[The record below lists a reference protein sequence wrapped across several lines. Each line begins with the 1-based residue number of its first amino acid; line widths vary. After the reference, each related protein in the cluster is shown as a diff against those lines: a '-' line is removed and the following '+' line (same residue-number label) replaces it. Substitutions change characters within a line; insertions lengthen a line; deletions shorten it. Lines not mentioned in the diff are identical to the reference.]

1 MREIIIKKDMKK
13 KALFTAVLALA
24 AAPLFES
31 GAQAQIVM
39 TMEQALEYSAQNN
52 PDLINS
58 RMSMERYEQ
67 NLIAQRASLKS
78 RFSLNLQPLTYSQS
92 RQFDSRYSDWYTN
105 RSLSSSGTFSISQPI
120 IWTDATLSLNNN
132 LSWQNNES
140 SIGGITNSNRAF
152 SNSLY
157 LSLTQPIFTYNRT
170 KMNMRQIEMNYE
182 NARISYAL
190 QLLNVERNITSQFYS
205 LFTSQQNLEIS
216 EKELE
221 NAEKNFNIIKDKV
234 EADLIT
240 KDEYYQAE
248 LNLAQSRSS
257 LENQRVSLENAKDN
271 FKQALGIPLDQD
283 IMVVCDIEAEP
294 VFVDQAKALE
304 SATTTRLELRQREI
318 SREQQEM
325 SMIQV
330 KDNDSFS
337 GNISLSLGVMGDD
350 PDFPNI
356 YDNPTNNPRVAISFS
371 VPIFDWGARKARIKA
386 AEIERKM
393 FELSAEEELK
403 SIEMNVRSTCR
414 SLDNLLGQISIA
426 EQSQKNA
433 QLTYDLNEERYR
445 NGELT
450 GMQMNQFQTQ
460 LSNSKMSYT
469 QAIINYKVQL
479 LNLKILTLYDFE
491 KDEPVVPIT
500 YDSNKK

>member
-1 MREIIIKKDMKK
+1 MKK
-13 KALFTAVLALA
+13 KKFVLMTAVLALA
-24 AAPLFES
+24 ASATRT
-31 GAQAQIVM
+31 GAQAQIIM
-39 TMEQALEYSAQNN
+39 TMEQALEYSAEHN

-78 RFSLNLQPLTYSQS
+78 RFSLNLQPFSYSQS
-92 RQFDSRYSDWYTN
+92 RQFDNYNSKWYTN

-120 IWTDATLSLNNN
+120 IWTDATLSLNNS
-132 LSWQNNES
+132 LSWQDNQS
-140 SIGGITNSNRAF
+140 SVGGTNRAF

-157 LSLTQPIFTYNRT
+157 LSLSQPIFTYNRT
-170 KMNMRQIEMNYE
+170 KMNLRQIEMNYE

-205 LFTSQQNLEIS
+205 LFMAQQNLEIS

-234 EADLIT
+234 EADLVT
-240 KDEYYQAE
+240 KDEYYQAQV
-248 LNLAQSRSS
+248 NLAQSRSS
-257 LENQRVSLENAKDN
+257 LENQRVSLENSKDN
-271 FKQALGIPLDQD
+271 FKQALGIPLEED
-283 IMVVCDIEAEP
+283 IIVVCDVEADP
-294 VFVDQAKALE
+294 VYVDFDKALE
-304 SATTTRLELRQREI
+304 SATTTRLELRQRQI

-325 SMIQV
+325 SMVQI

-337 GNISLSLGVMGDD
+337 GNISLSVGVMGDN
-350 PDFPNI
+350 PELPHI

-403 SIEMNVRSTCR
+403 SIEINVRSTCR

-426 EQSQKNA
+426 EQSEQNA

-460 LSNSKMSYT
+460 LSNSKMSHM

-479 LNLKILTLYDFE
+479 LNIKILTLYDFE

-500 YDSNKK
+500 YEKENNKKSKK

>member
-1 MREIIIKKDMKK
+1 MKK
-13 KALFTAVLALA
+13 KSVLLTAALALA
-24 AAPLFES
+24 TSVFEN
-31 GAQAQIVM
+31 GASAQIIM
-39 TMEQALEYSAQNN
+39 TMEQALEYSAEHN
-52 PDLINS
+52 PDLINT
-58 RMSMERYEQ
+58 RLSMEQYEQ
-67 NLIAQRASLKS
+67 NLIAQKASLKS
-78 RFSLNLQPLTYSQS
+78 RFSLNLQPLSYSQS
-92 RQFDSRYSDWYTN
+92 RQFDSRFSDWYTN

-120 IWTDATLSLNNN
+120 IWTDATLSLNNS

-140 SIGGITNSNRAF
+140 SIGGTTNSNRAF

-157 LSLTQPIFTYNRT
+157 LSLNQPLFTYNRT
-170 KMNMRQIEMNYE
+170 KMNLRTIEMNYE
-182 NARISYAL
+182 NARIRYAL
-190 QLLNVERNITSQFYS
+190 QLLNMERNITSQFYS
-205 LFTSQQNLEIS
+205 LFMAQQNLEIS

-234 EADLIT
+234 EADLVT
-240 KDEYYQAE
+240 KDEYYQAQV
-248 LNLAQSRSS
+248 NLAQSRSS
-257 LENQRVSLENAKDN
+257 LENQRVSLENSKDN
-271 FKQALGIPLDQD
+271 FKQALGIPLDED
-283 IMVVCDIEAEP
+283 IIVVCDVEAEP
-294 VFVDQAKALE
+294 VYVDFDKALE
-304 SATTTRLELRQREI
+304 SATTTRLELRQRQI

-337 GNISLSLGVMGDD
+337 GNLSLSLGVMGDD
-350 PDFPNI
+350 PEFPHI

-386 AEIERKM
+386 QEIGRKM
-393 FELSAEEELK
+393 FELDAEEELK
-403 SIEMNVRSTCR
+403 SIEINVRSTCR

-426 EQSQKNA
+426 EQSEQNA

-450 GMQMNQFQTQ
+450 GRQMNQFQTQ
-460 LSNSKMSYT
+460 LSNSKMSHM

-479 LNLKILTLYDFE
+479 LNIKILTLYDFE

-500 YDSNKK
+500 YEKDDNKKSKK

>member
-1 MREIIIKKDMKK
+1 MIKRNLLMM
-13 KALFTAVLALA
+13 AVLALVG
-24 AAPLFES
+24 APAFES
-31 GAQAQIVM
+31 GARAQIVL
-39 TMEQALEYSAQNN
+39 TMEQALEYCAEHN

-78 RFSLNLQPLTYSQS
+78 RFSLNLQPISYSQS
-92 RQFDSRYSDWYTN
+92 RQFDSRFSDWYTN

-120 IWTDATLSLNNN
+120 IWTDATLSLNNS
-132 LSWQNNES
+132 LSWQKNES
-140 SIGGITNSNRAF
+140 SINGGTSNQAF

-170 KMNMRQIEMNYE
+170 KMNLRQIEMNYE
-182 NARISYAL
+182 NARINYAL

-205 LFTSQQNLEIS
+205 LFMSQQNLEIS
-216 EKELE
+216 ESELE

-234 EADLIT
+234 EADLVT

-257 LENQRVSLENAKDN
+257 LENQRVSLENSKDN
-271 FKQALGIPLDQD
+271 FKQALGIPLEED
-283 IMVVCDIEAEP
+283 IIVVCDVEAEP
-294 VFVDQAKALE
+294 VFVDFEKALQ
-304 SATTTRLELRQREI
+304 SATTTRLELRQRQI

-350 PDFPNI
+350 PEFPHI

-393 FELSAEEELK
+393 FELSAEEEL
-403 SIEMNVRSTCR
+403 
-414 SLDNLLGQISIA
+414 
-426 EQSQKNA
+426 
-433 QLTYDLNEERYR
+433 
-445 NGELT
+445 
-450 GMQMNQFQTQ
+450 
-460 LSNSKMSYT
+460 
-469 QAIINYKVQL
+469 
-479 LNLKILTLYDFE
+479 
-491 KDEPVVPIT
+491 
-500 YDSNKK
+500 

>member
-1 MREIIIKKDMKK
+1 MRKRFLK
-13 KALFTAVLALA
+13 TAVLALA
-24 AAPLFES
+24 ALTVFETGS
-31 GAQAQIVM
+31 RAQIVL
-39 TMEQALEYSAQNN
+39 TMEQALEYSAQHN

-58 RMSMERYEQ
+58 RLSMEQYEQ
-67 NLIAQRASLKS
+67 NLIAQKASLKS

-120 IWTDATLSLNNN
+120 IWTDATLSLNNS

-140 SIGGITNSNRAF
+140 SIAGKTNSNRAF

-170 KMNMRQIEMNYE
+170 KMNLRQIEMNYE

-190 QLLNVERNITSQFYS
+190 QLLNVERNITSQFYN
-205 LFTSQQNLEIS
+205 LFVAQQNLAIS
-216 EKELE
+216 ESELE

-234 EADLIT
+234 EADLVT

-257 LENQRVSLENAKDN
+257 LENQRVSLENSKDN
-271 FKQALGIPLDQD
+271 FKQTLGIPLDED

-294 VFVDQAKALE
+294 VIVDFNKALE
-304 SATTTRLELRQREI
+304 SATTTRLELRQRQI
-318 SREQQEM
+318 SRENQEM
-325 SMIQV
+325 TMIQV

-350 PDFPNI
+350 TDFNHL
-356 YDNPTNNPRVAISFS
+356 YDNPTNNPRVSISFS

-386 AEIERKM
+386 QEIGRKM
-393 FELSAEEELK
+393 FELSADEELK

-414 SLDNLLGQISIA
+414 SLDNLVEQISIA
-426 EQSQKNA
+426 EQSQRNA

-491 KDEPVVPIT
+491 KNEPVTPIT
-500 YDSNKK
+500 YEQNKDKKKK

>member
-1 MREIIIKKDMKK
+1 MKK
-13 KALFTAVLALA
+13 RKTVIGAVLVLA
-24 AAPLFES
+24 AAFAPVT
-31 GAQAQIVM
+31 GAQAQIVL
-39 TMEQALEYSAQNN
+39 TMEQALEYSAEHN

-67 NLIAQRASLKS
+67 NLIAQKASLKS
-78 RFSLNLQPLTYSQS
+78 RFSLNLTPVSYSQS
-92 RQFDSRYSDWYTN
+92 RQFDSRFSDWYTN

-120 IWTDATLSLNNN
+120 IWTDATLSLNNS

-140 SIGGITNSNRAF
+140 TVGGTTNSNRAF

-157 LSLTQPIFTYNRT
+157 LSLTQPIFTYNKT
-170 KMNMRQIEMNYE
+170 KMNLRQIEMNYE

-205 LFTSQQNLEIS
+205 LFTAQQNLEIS
-216 EKELE
+216 ELELE

-248 LNLAQSRSS
+248 LNLSQSRSS
-257 LENQRVSLENAKDN
+257 LENQRVSLENSKDK

-283 IMVVCDIEAEP
+283 IRVVCEIAAEP
-294 VFVDQAKALE
+294 VIVDPSKALE
-304 SATTTRLELRQREI
+304 SALTTRLELRQREI

-337 GNISLSLGVMGDD
+337 GNISLSLGVTGDSKEFAD
-350 PDFPNI
+350 I
-356 YDNPTNNPRVAISFS
+356 YESPTNNPRVAITFS

-403 SIEMNVRSTCR
+403 SIEINVRSTCR

-460 LSNSKMSYT
+460 LSNSRMSYT

-491 KDEPVVPIT
+491 KDEAVVPIT
-500 YDSNKK
+500 YDSNKEKK

>member
-1 MREIIIKKDMKK
+1 MKK
-13 KALFTAVLALA
+13 KKSVLLTAILAFA
-24 AAPLFES
+24 ASVFEN
-31 GAQAQIVM
+31 GASAQIIM
-39 TMEQALEYSAQNN
+39 TMEQALEYSAEHN

-58 RMSMERYEQ
+58 RLSMEQYEQ
-67 NLIAQRASLKS
+67 NLIAQKASLKS
-78 RFSLNLQPLTYSQS
+78 RFSLNLQPLSYSQS
-92 RQFDSRYSDWYTN
+92 RQFDSRFSDWYTN

-120 IWTDATLSLNNN
+120 IWTDATLSLNNS

-140 SIGGITNSNRAF
+140 SIGGTTNSNRAF

-157 LSLTQPIFTYNRT
+157 LSLNQPLFTYNRT
-170 KMNMRQIEMNYE
+170 KMNLRTIEMNYE
-182 NARISYAL
+182 NARIRYAL

-205 LFTSQQNLEIS
+205 LFMAQQNLEIS

-234 EADLIT
+234 EADLVT
-240 KDEYYQAE
+240 KDEYYQAQV
-248 LNLAQSRSS
+248 NLAQSRSS
-257 LENQRVSLENAKDN
+257 LENQRVSLENSKDN
-271 FKQALGIPLDQD
+271 FKQALGIPLDED
-283 IMVVCDIEAEP
+283 IIVVCDVEAEP
-294 VFVDQAKALE
+294 VYVDFDKALE
-304 SATTTRLELRQREI
+304 SATTTRLELRQRQI

-337 GNISLSLGVMGDD
+337 GNISLSVGVMGDD
-350 PDFPNI
+350 PEFPHI

-386 AEIERKM
+386 QEIGRKM
-393 FELSAEEELK
+393 FELDAEEELK
-403 SIEMNVRSTCR
+403 SIEINVRSTCR

-426 EQSQKNA
+426 EQSEQNA

-460 LSNSKMSYT
+460 LSNSKMSHM

-479 LNLKILTLYDFE
+479 LNIKILTLYDFE

-500 YDSNKK
+500 YDKDNDKKSKK

>member
-1 MREIIIKKDMKK
+1 MIKKQS
-13 KALFTAVLALA
+13 LITAIAVFGLATA
-24 AAPLFES
+24 FGT
-31 GAQAQIVM
+31 GAKAQIVL
-39 TMEQALEYSAQNN
+39 TMEQALEYSAEHN
-52 PDLINS
+52 PDLKNS

-78 RFSLNLQPLTYSQS
+78 RFSLNLQPLSYSQS

-105 RSLSSSGTFSISQPI
+105 RSFSSSGTFSISQPI
-120 IWTDATLSLNNN
+120 IWTDATLSLNNS

-140 SIGGITNSNRAF
+140 TVGGKTNTNRAF

-157 LSLTQPIFTYNRT
+157 LSLNQPLFTYNRT
-170 KMNMRQIEMNYE
+170 RMNMRQIEMDYE
-182 NARISYAL
+182 NARINYAL
-190 QLLNVERNITSQFYS
+190 QRLNVERNITSQFYS
-205 LFTSQQNLEIS
+205 LFMSQQNLAIS
-216 EKELE
+216 ESELE
-221 NAEKNFNIIKDKV
+221 NAERNFNIIKDKV
-234 EADLIT
+234 EADLTT

-271 FKQALGIPLDQD
+271 FKQVLGIPLEED
-283 IMVVCDIEAEP
+283 IIVVCDIEAEP
-294 VFVDQAKALE
+294 VYVDFDKALE
-304 SATTTRLELRQREI
+304 SAMTTRLELRQRQI

-330 KDNDSFS
+330 KDNDSFNGS
-337 GNISLSLGVMGDD
+337 ISLSLGIMGDN
-350 PDFPNI
+350 PEFNHV
-356 YDNPTNNPRVAISFS
+356 YDNPTNNPRVSVSFS
-371 VPIFDWGARKARIKA
+371 VPLYDWGARKARIKA
-386 AEIERKM
+386 AEIGRQI

-414 SLDNLLGQISIA
+414 SLDNLVGQISIA
-426 EQSQKNA
+426 EQSQRNA

-450 GMQMNQFQTQ
+450 GLQMNQFQNQ

-479 LNLKILTLYDFE
+479 LNIKVLTLFDFE
-491 KDEPVVPIT
+491 KNEPVVPIT
-500 YDSNKK
+500 YEQSTEKNKKK

>member
-1 MREIIIKKDMKK
+1 MKK
-13 KALFTAVLALA
+13 RKAAIGAVLALA
-24 AAPLFES
+24 AASVFVTD
-31 GAQAQIVM
+31 AQAQIIM
-39 TMEQALEYSAQNN
+39 TMEQALEYSAEHN

-78 RFSLNLQPLTYSQS
+78 RFSLNLTPVSYSQS
-92 RQFDSRYSDWYTN
+92 RQFDSRFSDWYTN
-105 RSLSSSGTFSISQPI
+105 RSLSSQGTFSISQPI
-120 IWTDATLSLNNN
+120 IWTDATLSLNNS

-140 SIGGITNSNRAF
+140 TIGGNTNSNRAF

-157 LSLTQPIFTYNRT
+157 LSLNQPIFTYNRT
-170 KMNMRQIEMNYE
+170 KMNLRQIEMNYE

-205 LFTSQQNLEIS
+205 LFMSQQNLEIS
-216 EKELE
+216 ESELE
-221 NAEKNFNIIKDKV
+221 NAERNFNIIKDKV
-234 EADLIT
+234 EADITT

-271 FKQALGIPLDQD
+271 FKQALGIPLDED
-283 IMVVCDIEAEP
+283 IIVVCDIEADP
-294 VFVDQAKALE
+294 VFVDFDKALE
-304 SATTTRLELRQREI
+304 SAMSSRLELRQREI

-337 GNISLSLGVMGDD
+337 GNISLSLGIMGDD
-350 PDFPNI
+350 QEFPHI

-403 SIEMNVRSTCR
+403 SIEMNLRSTCR

-450 GMQMNQFQTQ
+450 GLQMNQFQNQ

-479 LNLKILTLYDFE
+479 LNIKILTLYDFE

-500 YDSNKK
+500 YEQNKDKKKK

>member
-1 MREIIIKKDMKK
+1 M
-13 KALFTAVLALA
+13 ALTTASVPGTDAR
-24 AAPLFES
+24 
-31 GAQAQIVM
+31 AQIVL
-39 TMEQALEYSAQNN
+39 TMEDALEYSSLHN

-67 NLIAQRASLKS
+67 NLIAQKASLKS
-78 RFSLNLQPLTYSQS
+78 RFSLNLQPITFSQS
-92 RQFDSRYSDWYTN
+92 RQFDNRFSDWYTN

-120 IWTDATLSLNNN
+120 SWTDATLSLNNS
-132 LSWQNNES
+132 LSWQRNES
-140 SIGGITNSNRAF
+140 SINGGTSNQAF

-170 KMNMRQIEMNYE
+170 KMNLRQIEMNYE

-205 LFTSQQNLEIS
+205 LFMSQQNLEIS
-216 EKELE
+216 ESELE

-234 EADLIT
+234 EADLVT

-271 FKQALGIPLDQD
+271 FKQALGIPLDED
-283 IMVVCDIEAEP
+283 IRVVCDVEAEP
-294 VFVDQAKALE
+294 VLVSFDKALE

-350 PDFPNI
+350 PDFPHI
-356 YDNPTNNPRVAISFS
+356 YDNPTNNPRVSVSFS

-414 SLDNLLGQISIA
+414 SLDNLLGQIAIA

-479 LNLKILTLYDFE
+479 LNIKILTLYDFE
-491 KDEPVVPIT
+491 KDAPVVPIT
-500 YDSNKK
+500 YDRNNK

>member
-1 MREIIIKKDMKK
+1 MINKHLLI
-13 KALFTAVLALA
+13 TAVLALA
-24 AAPLFES
+24 AAF
-31 GAQAQIVM
+31 GTGTRAQIVL
-39 TMEQALEYSAQNN
+39 TMEQALEYSAQHN

-58 RMSMERYEQ
+58 RLSMERYEQ
-67 NLIAQRASLKS
+67 NLIAQKASLKS
-78 RFSLNLQPLTYSQS
+78 RFSLNLEPFSYSQS

-120 IWTDATLSLNNN
+120 IWTDATLSLNNS

-140 SIGGITNSNRAF
+140 TIGGTTNSNRAF
-152 SNSLY
+152 SNRLY
-157 LSLTQPIFTYNRT
+157 LSLNQPIFTYNRT

-190 QLLNVERNITSQFYS
+190 QMLNVERNITSQFYS
-205 LFTSQQNLEIS
+205 LFMSQQNLEIS
-216 EKELE
+216 ESELE
-221 NAEKNFNIIKDKV
+221 NAERNFNIIKDKV
-234 EADLIT
+234 EADLTT

-271 FKQALGIPLDQD
+271 FKQALGIPLDED
-283 IMVVCDIEAEP
+283 IRVVCDIEADP
-294 VFVDQAKALE
+294 VVVDFEKALE
-304 SATTTRLELRQREI
+304 SAMSSRLELRQRQI

-325 SMIQV
+325 SMVQV

-337 GNISLSLGVMGDD
+337 GNISLSLGIMGDSEE
-350 PDFPNI
+350 FNHV

-393 FELSAEEELK
+393 FELSADEELK

-414 SLDNLLGQISIA
+414 SLDNLIGQISIA
-426 EQSQKNA
+426 EQSQRNA

-450 GMQMNQFQTQ
+450 GLQMNQFQNQ
-460 LSNSKMSYT
+460 LSNSKMSYA

-479 LNLKILTLYDFE
+479 LNIKILTLYDFE

-500 YDSNKK
+500 YEQNTDKKKK

>member
-1 MREIIIKKDMKK
+1 MIKKQS
-13 KALFTAVLALA
+13 LITAIVVLGLTAS
-24 AAPLFES
+24 FGT
-31 GAQAQIVM
+31 GAKAQIVL
-39 TMEQALEYSAQNN
+39 TMEQALEYSAEHN
-52 PDLINS
+52 PELKNS

-67 NLIAQRASLKS
+67 NLIAQKASLKS
-78 RFSLNLQPLTYSQS
+78 RFSLNLQPLSYSQS

-120 IWTDATLSLNNN
+120 IWTDATLSLNNS

-140 SIGGITNSNRAF
+140 TVGGKTNTNRAF

-157 LSLTQPIFTYNRT
+157 LSLNQPVFTYNRT

-190 QLLNVERNITSQFYS
+190 QRLNVERNITSQFYS
-205 LFTSQQNLEIS
+205 LFMSQQNLAIS
-216 EKELE
+216 ESELE
-221 NAEKNFNIIKDKV
+221 NAERNFKIIKDKV
-234 EADLIT
+234 EADLTT

-271 FKQALGIPLDQD
+271 FKQVLGIPLEED
-283 IMVVCDIEAEP
+283 IVVVCDIEAEP
-294 VFVDQAKALE
+294 VIVDFDKALE
-304 SATTTRLELRQREI
+304 SALTTRLELRQRQI

-337 GNISLSLGVMGDD
+337 GNISLSLGIMGDD
-350 PDFPNI
+350 PEFNHV
-356 YDNPTNNPRVAISFS
+356 YDNPTNNPRVSVSFS
-371 VPIFDWGARKARIKA
+371 VPLYDWGARKARIKA
-386 AEIERKM
+386 AEIERNM

-414 SLDNLLGQISIA
+414 SLDNLVGQISIA
-426 EQSQKNA
+426 EQSQRNA

-450 GMQMNQFQTQ
+450 GLQMNQFQNQ

-479 LNLKILTLYDFE
+479 LNIKILTLYDFE
-491 KDEPVVPIT
+491 KNEPVVPIT
-500 YDSNKK
+500 YEQSNKKNKKK

>member
-1 MREIIIKKDMKK
+1 
-13 KALFTAVLALA
+13 
-24 AAPLFES
+24 
-31 GAQAQIVM
+31 
-39 TMEQALEYSAQNN
+39 
-52 PDLINS
+52 
-58 RMSMERYEQ
+58 
-67 NLIAQRASLKS
+67 
-78 RFSLNLQPLTYSQS
+78 
-92 RQFDSRYSDWYTN
+92 
-105 RSLSSSGTFSISQPI
+105 
-120 IWTDATLSLNNN
+120 
-132 LSWQNNES
+132 
-140 SIGGITNSNRAF
+140 
-152 SNSLY
+152 
-157 LSLTQPIFTYNRT
+157 
-170 KMNMRQIEMNYE
+170 MRQIEMNYE

-190 QLLNVERNITSQFYS
+190 QMLNVERNITSQFYS
-205 LFTSQQNLEIS
+205 LFVSQQNLAIS
-216 EKELE
+216 ESELE

-234 EADLIT
+234 EADLVT

-271 FKQALGIPLDQD
+271 FKQALGIPLEED
-283 IMVVCDIEAEP
+283 IIVVCDIEADP
-294 VFVDQAKALE
+294 VYVDINKALE
-304 SATTTRLELRQREI
+304 SATTTRLELRQRQI

-325 SMIQV
+325 SMVQV

-337 GNISLSLGVMGDD
+337 GNISLSLGIMGDSE
-350 PDFPNI
+350 DFNHV
-356 YDNPTNNPRVAISFS
+356 YDNPTNNPRIAISFS

-491 KDEPVVPIT
+491 KDEPVAPMT
-500 YDSNKK
+500 YEQSNDNKKK

>member
-1 MREIIIKKDMKK
+1 MKK
-13 KALFTAVLALA
+13 KSVLLTAALALA
-24 AAPLFES
+24 TSVFEN
-31 GAQAQIVM
+31 GASAQIIM
-39 TMEQALEYSAQNN
+39 TMEQALEYSAEHN
-52 PDLINS
+52 PDLINT
-58 RMSMERYEQ
+58 RLSMEQYEQ
-67 NLIAQRASLKS
+67 NLIAQKASLKS
-78 RFSLNLQPLTYSQS
+78 RFSLNLQPLSYSQS
-92 RQFDSRYSDWYTN
+92 RQFDSRFSDWYTN

-120 IWTDATLSLNNN
+120 IWTDATLSLNNS

-140 SIGGITNSNRAF
+140 SIGGTTNSNRAF

-157 LSLTQPIFTYNRT
+157 LSLNQPLFTYNRT
-170 KMNMRQIEMNYE
+170 KMNLRTIEMNYE
-182 NARISYAL
+182 NARIRYAL
-190 QLLNVERNITSQFYS
+190 QLLNMERNITSQFYS
-205 LFTSQQNLEIS
+205 LFMAQQNLEIS

-234 EADLIT
+234 EADLVT
-240 KDEYYQAE
+240 KDEYYQAQV
-248 LNLAQSRSS
+248 NLAQSRSS
-257 LENQRVSLENAKDN
+257 LENQRVSLENSKDN
-271 FKQALGIPLDQD
+271 FKQALGIPLDED
-283 IMVVCDIEAEP
+283 IIVVCDVEAEP
-294 VFVDQAKALE
+294 VYVDFDKALE
-304 SATTTRLELRQREI
+304 SATTTRLELRQRQI

-337 GNISLSLGVMGDD
+337 GNLSLSLGVMGDD
-350 PDFPNI
+350 PEFPHI

-386 AEIERKM
+386 QEIGRKM
-393 FELSAEEELK
+393 FELDAEEELK
-403 SIEMNVRSTCR
+403 SIEINVRSTCR

-426 EQSQKNA
+426 EQSEQNA

-460 LSNSKMSYT
+460 LSNSKMSHM

-479 LNLKILTLYDFE
+479 LNIKILTLYDFE

-500 YDSNKK
+500 YEKDDNKKSKK

>member
-1 MREIIIKKDMKK
+1 MIKKKH
-13 KALFTAVLALA
+13 LLVTAVLALA
-24 AAPLFES
+24 SATAFET
-31 GAQAQIVM
+31 GAGAQIVL
-39 TMEQALEYSAQNN
+39 TMEQALEYSAEHN

-78 RFSLNLQPLTYSQS
+78 RFSLNLEPFSYSQS

-120 IWTDATLSLNNN
+120 IWTDATLSLNNS

-140 SIGGITNSNRAF
+140 TIGGTTNSNRAF
-152 SNSLY
+152 SNRLY

-190 QLLNVERNITSQFYS
+190 QMLNVERNITSQFYS
-205 LFTSQQNLEIS
+205 LFMSQQNLAIS
-216 EKELE
+216 ESELE
-221 NAEKNFNIIKDKV
+221 NAERNFNIIKDKV
-234 EADLIT
+234 EADLTT

-271 FKQALGIPLDQD
+271 FKQVLGIPLDED
-283 IMVVCDIEAEP
+283 IIVVCDIEAEP
-294 VFVDQAKALE
+294 VYVDPQKALE
-304 SATTTRLELRQREI
+304 SAMSSRLELRQRQI

-325 SMIQV
+325 SMVQV

-337 GNISLSLGVMGDD
+337 GNISLSLGIMGDD
-350 PDFPNI
+350 PEFNHV

-371 VPIFDWGARKARIKA
+371 VPLFDWGARKARIKA

-414 SLDNLLGQISIA
+414 SLDNLVGQISIA
-426 EQSQKNA
+426 EQSQRNA

-450 GMQMNQFQTQ
+450 GLQMNQFQNQ

-479 LNLKILTLYDFE
+479 LNIKILTLYDFE
-491 KDEPVVPIT
+491 KDEAVVPIT
-500 YDSNKK
+500 YEQSTDNKKK

>member
-1 MREIIIKKDMKK
+1 MKK

-67 NLIAQRASLKS
+67 NLIAQKASLKS
-78 RFSLNLQPLTYSQS
+78 RFSLNLQPLSYSQS

-140 SIGGITNSNRAF
+140 SIGGNTNSNRAF

-190 QLLNVERNITSQFYS
+190 QLLNVERNITSQFYN
-205 LFTSQQNLEIS
+205 LFTAQQNLEIS

-257 LENQRVSLENAKDN
+257 LENQRVSLENSKDN

-283 IMVVCDIEAEP
+283 IVVVCNIEAEP
-294 VFVDQAKALE
+294 VLVDQAKALE

-491 KDEPVVPIT
+491 KGEPVVPIT
-500 YDSNKK
+500 YDSKKK

>member
-1 MREIIIKKDMKK
+1 MIKKHSLIT
-13 KALFTAVLALA
+13 AIAVLGLA
-24 AAPLFES
+24 TVFGT
-31 GAQAQIVM
+31 GAKAQIVL
-39 TMEQALEYSAQNN
+39 TMEQALEYSAEHN
-52 PDLINS
+52 PDLKNS

-67 NLIAQRASLKS
+67 NLIAQKASLKS
-78 RFSLNLQPLTYSQS
+78 RFSLNLQPLSYSQS
-92 RQFDSRYSDWYTN
+92 RQFDSRFSDWYTN

-120 IWTDATLSLNNN
+120 IWTDATLSLNNS

-140 SIGGITNSNRAF
+140 TVGGNTNTNRAF

-157 LSLTQPIFTYNRT
+157 LSLNQPLFTYNRT
-170 KMNMRQIEMNYE
+170 KMNMRQIEMDYE
-182 NARISYAL
+182 NARINYAL
-190 QLLNVERNITSQFYS
+190 QRLNVERNITSQFYS
-205 LFTSQQNLEIS
+205 LFMSQQNLAIS
-216 EKELE
+216 ESELE
-221 NAEKNFNIIKDKV
+221 NAERNFNIIKDKV
-234 EADLIT
+234 EADLTT

-271 FKQALGIPLDQD
+271 FKQVLGIPLEED
-283 IMVVCDIEAEP
+283 IVVVCDIEAEP
-294 VFVDQAKALE
+294 VIVDFDKALE
-304 SATTTRLELRQREI
+304 SAMTTRLELRQRQI

-330 KDNDSFS
+330 KDNDSFNGS
-337 GNISLSLGVMGDD
+337 ISLSLGIMGDS
-350 PDFPNI
+350 PEFNHI
-356 YDNPTNNPRVAISFS
+356 YDNPTNNPRVSVSFS
-371 VPIFDWGARKARIKA
+371 VPLYDWGARKARIKA
-386 AEIERKM
+386 AEIGRQI

-414 SLDNLLGQISIA
+414 SLDNLVGQISIA
-426 EQSQKNA
+426 EQSQRNA

-450 GMQMNQFQTQ
+450 GLQMNQFQNQ

-479 LNLKILTLYDFE
+479 LNIKVLTLYDFE
-491 KDEPVVPIT
+491 KNEPVVPIT
-500 YDSNKK
+500 YEQSNDKNKKK

>member
-1 MREIIIKKDMKK
+1 MKNK
-13 KALFTAVLALA
+13 TLLMTAILALA
-24 AAPLFES
+24 VPVFET

-39 TMEQALEYSAQNN
+39 TMEQALAYSAEHN

-58 RMSMERYEQ
+58 RMSMEQYEQ
-67 NLIAQRASLKS
+67 NLIAQKASLKS
-78 RFSLNLQPLTYSQS
+78 RFSLNLQPLSFSQS
-92 RQFDSRYSDWYTN
+92 RQFDSRFSDWYTN

-132 LSWQNNES
+132 LSWQKNES
-140 SIGGITNSNRAF
+140 SINGGTSNQAF

-157 LSLTQPIFTYNRT
+157 LSLNQPLFTYNRT
-170 KMNMRQIEMNYE
+170 KMNLRTIEMNYE
-182 NARISYAL
+182 NARIRYAL

-205 LFTSQQNLEIS
+205 LFMSQQNLEIS
-216 EKELE
+216 ESELE

-234 EADLIT
+234 EADLVT

-257 LENQRVSLENAKDN
+257 LENQRVSLENSKDN
-271 FKQALGIPLDQD
+271 FKQSLGIPLDED
-283 IMVVCDIEAEP
+283 IRVVCDVEAEP
-294 VFVDQAKALE
+294 VYVDFDKALH

-337 GNISLSLGVMGDD
+337 GSLSLSLGVMGDD
-350 PDFPNI
+350 SEFPHI

-386 AEIERKM
+386 QEIGRQM
-393 FELSAEEELK
+393 FELDAEEELK

-433 QLTYDLNEERYR
+433 QLTYELNEERYR

-500 YDSNKK
+500 YEQSTDKKKKK

>member
-1 MREIIIKKDMKK
+1 MIKRDFLK
-13 KALFTAVLALA
+13 KAVLVLA
-24 AAPLFES
+24 AASAIET

-39 TMEQALEYSAQNN
+39 TMEQALEYSAQHN

-67 NLIAQRASLKS
+67 NLIAQKASLKS
-78 RFSLNLQPLTYSQS
+78 RFSLNLEPLSYSQS

-120 IWTDATLSLNNN
+120 IWTDATLSLNNS

-140 SIGGITNSNRAF
+140 SIGGNTNSNRAF
-152 SNSLY
+152 SNRLY

-190 QLLNVERNITSQFYS
+190 QMLNVERNITSQFYS
-205 LFTSQQNLEIS
+205 LFVSQQNLAIS
-216 EKELE
+216 ESELE

-234 EADLIT
+234 EADLVT

-271 FKQALGIPLDQD
+271 FKQALGIPLEED
-283 IMVVCDIEAEP
+283 IIVVCDIEADP
-294 VFVDQAKALE
+294 VYVDINKALE
-304 SATTTRLELRQREI
+304 SATTTRLELRQRQI

-325 SMIQV
+325 SMVQV

-337 GNISLSLGVMGDD
+337 GNISLSLGIMGDSE
-350 PDFPNI
+350 DFNHV

-500 YDSNKK
+500 YEQDTDKKK

>member
-1 MREIIIKKDMKK
+1 MKRI
-13 KALFTAVLALA
+13 LLMTAILTLGTSPVLVT
-24 AAPLFES
+24 
-31 GAQAQIVM
+31 GVRAQIVM
-39 TMEQALEYSAQNN
+39 TMEQALEYSAEHN

-58 RMSMERYEQ
+58 RLSMERYEQ
-67 NLIAQRASLKS
+67 NLIAQKASLKS
-78 RFSLNLQPLTYSQS
+78 RFSLNLQPLSYSQS

-140 SIGGITNSNRAF
+140 SIGGTTNSNRAF

-157 LSLTQPIFTYNRT
+157 LSLTQPIFTYNKT
-170 KMNMRQIEMNYE
+170 KMNLRQIEMNYE

-205 LFTSQQNLEIS
+205 LFMSQQNLEIS
-216 EKELE
+216 EMELA

-234 EADLIT
+234 DADLVT

-271 FKQALGIPLDQD
+271 FKQSLGIPLDED
-283 IMVVCDIEAEP
+283 IKVVCEVAADP
-294 VFVDQAKALE
+294 VLVDPAKALE
-304 SATTTRLELRQREI
+304 SALTTRLELRQREI

-330 KDNDSFS
+330 KDNDSFN
-337 GNISLSLGVMGDD
+337 GNISLSLGVTGDSKEFAD
-350 PDFPNI
+350 I
-356 YDNPTNNPRVAISFS
+356 YESPTNNPRVAITFS

-479 LNLKILTLYDFE
+479 LNIKILTLYDFE
-491 KDEPVVPIT
+491 KDAPVVPIT
-500 YDSNKK
+500 YEQNTNKK

>member
-1 MREIIIKKDMKK
+1 MTKKLLLIT
-13 KALFTAVLALA
+13 ALIALV
-24 AAPLFES
+24 PLFGN
-31 GAQAQIVM
+31 GARAQIIM
-39 TMEQALEYSAQNN
+39 TMEQALQYSAEHN

-78 RFSLNLQPLTYSQS
+78 RFSLNLEPISYSQS

-105 RSLSSSGTFSISQPI
+105 RSLSSSGTFTITQPI
-120 IWTDATLSLNNN
+120 IWTDATISLNNS
-132 LSWQNNES
+132 LSWQDNES
-140 SIGGITNSNRAF
+140 MIGGSTNRNRAF
-152 SNSLY
+152 SNRLY
-157 LSLTQPIFTYNRT
+157 LSLNQPIFTYNKT

-190 QLLNVERNITSQFYS
+190 QMLNVERNITSQFYN
-205 LFTSQQNLEIS
+205 LFMSQQNLEIS
-216 EKELE
+216 ESELE
-221 NAEKNFNIIKDKV
+221 NAEKNFRIIKDKV
-234 EADLIT
+234 DADMAT

-257 LENQRVSLENAKDN
+257 LENQRVNLENAKDN
-271 FKQALGIPLDQD
+271 FKQSLGIPLNED
-283 IMVVCDIEAEP
+283 ILVVCEIAAEP
-294 VFVDQAKALE
+294 VLVDFDKALQN
-304 SATTTRLELRQREI
+304 AMANRLELRQREI

-337 GNISLSLGVMGDD
+337 GNISLSLGIMGDN
-350 PDFPNI
+350 PEFQNV
-356 YDNPTNNPRVAISFS
+356 YDSPTNNPRVSVTFS

-386 AEIERKM
+386 AEIERQM

-403 SIEMNVRSTCR
+403 GIEMDLRSTCR
-414 SLDNLLGQISIA
+414 SLDNLLRQISIA
-426 EQSQKNA
+426 EQSRQSA

-450 GMQMNQFQTQ
+450 GLQMNQIQSQ
-460 LSNSKMSYT
+460 LSSSKVSYT
-469 QAIINYKVQL
+469 QAIINYKIQL
-479 LNLKILTLYDFE
+479 LNIKILTLYDFE
-491 KDEPVVPIT
+491 KDKTVIPVT
-500 YDSNKK
+500 YEQKTNKKQKK

>member
-1 MREIIIKKDMKK
+1 MIKKKY
-13 KALFTAVLALA
+13 LLITAVLALTSA
-24 AAPLFES
+24 TFFETQA
-31 GAQAQIVM
+31 GAQIVM
-39 TMEQALEYSAQNN
+39 TMEQALEYSAQHN

-58 RMSMERYEQ
+58 RLSMERYEQ
-67 NLIAQRASLKS
+67 NLIAQKASLKS
-78 RFSLNLQPLTYSQS
+78 RFSLNLEPFSYSQS

-120 IWTDATLSLNNN
+120 IWTDATLSLNNS

-140 SIGGITNSNRAF
+140 SIGGTTNSNRAF
-152 SNSLY
+152 SNRLY
-157 LSLTQPIFTYNRT
+157 LSLSQPIFTYNRT

-190 QLLNVERNITSQFYS
+190 QMLNVERNITSQFYS
-205 LFTSQQNLEIS
+205 LFMSQQNLAIS
-216 EKELE
+216 ESELE
-221 NAEKNFNIIKDKV
+221 NAERNFNIIRDKV
-234 EADLIT
+234 EADLTT

-271 FKQALGIPLDQD
+271 FKQSLGIPLEVD
-283 IMVVCDIEAEP
+283 IQVVCDIEAEP
-294 VFVDQAKALE
+294 VYVDFDKALA
-304 SATTTRLELRQREI
+304 SALSSRLELRQREI

-337 GNISLSLGVMGDD
+337 GNISLSLGVMGDS
-350 PDFPNI
+350 PDFSNI
-356 YDNPTNNPRVAISFS
+356 YDNPTNNPRVAVTFS
-371 VPIFDWGARKARIKA
+371 VPLYDWGARKARIKA

-403 SIEMNVRSTCR
+403 SIDMNVRSTCR
-414 SLDNLLGQISIA
+414 SLDNLVGQISIA
-426 EQSQKNA
+426 EQSQRNA

-450 GMQMNQFQTQ
+450 GLQMNQFQNQ

-479 LNLKILTLYDFE
+479 LNIKILTLYDFE
-491 KDEPVVPIT
+491 KNQPVVPIT
-500 YDSNKK
+500 YDQNTNDKKK

>member
-1 MREIIIKKDMKK
+1 MIKKHS
-13 KALFTAVLALA
+13 LITAIVVLGLA
-24 AAPLFES
+24 TAFGT
-31 GAQAQIVM
+31 GAKAQIVL
-39 TMEQALEYSAQNN
+39 TMEQALEYSAEHN
-52 PDLINS
+52 PELKNS

-67 NLIAQRASLKS
+67 NLIAQKASLKS
-78 RFSLNLQPLTYSQS
+78 RFSLNLQPLSYSQS

-132 LSWQNNES
+132 LSWQSNES
-140 SIGGITNSNRAF
+140 TVGGKTNTNRAF

-157 LSLTQPIFTYNRT
+157 LSLNQPLFTYNRT

-190 QLLNVERNITSQFYS
+190 QRLNVERNITSQFYS
-205 LFTSQQNLEIS
+205 LFMSQQNLAIS
-216 EKELE
+216 ESELE
-221 NAEKNFNIIKDKV
+221 NAERNFNIIKDKV
-234 EADLIT
+234 EADLTT

-271 FKQALGIPLDQD
+271 FKQVLGIPLEED
-283 IMVVCDIEAEP
+283 IVVVCDIEAEP
-294 VFVDQAKALE
+294 VIVDFDKALE
-304 SATTTRLELRQREI
+304 SALTTRLELRQRQI

-337 GNISLSLGVMGDD
+337 GNISLSLGIMGDD
-350 PDFPNI
+350 PEFNHV
-356 YDNPTNNPRVAISFS
+356 YDNPTNNPRVSVSFS
-371 VPIFDWGARKARIKA
+371 VPLYDWGARKARIKA
-386 AEIERKM
+386 AEIERNM

-414 SLDNLLGQISIA
+414 SLDNLVGQISIA
-426 EQSQKNA
+426 EQSQRNA

-450 GMQMNQFQTQ
+450 GLQMNQFQNQ

-479 LNLKILTLYDFE
+479 LNIKILTLYDFE
-491 KDEPVVPIT
+491 KNEPVVPIT
-500 YDSNKK
+500 YEQSNKKNKKK